1 MKIKDNVVDI
11 VIKLL
16 FFYGVWNEGNKYNV
30 IIKRNK
36 VNRNVVNFI
45 VLQIIFKV
53 MFMGKVCKGKLISCC
68 SKGKVKVI

>member
-1 MKIKDNVVDI
+1 MKLVNSKVKYIKFRDWNLFGWFMKIKDNVVDI

-36 VNRNVVNFI
+36 VNRKVVNFI
-45 VLQIIFKV
+45 VL
-53 MFMGKVCKGKLISCC
+53 
-68 SKGKVKVI
+68 